1 MVEQVN
7 KNPARVIHCGPVKAS
22 IWSNA
27 RLLDDAVVE
36 LYSIRIDKSY
46 KDGQEWKSTVTF
58 NAEDLP
64 KVAMVANEAYKFI
77 RLRSSQ
83 EDVQ

>member
-7 KNPARVIHCGPVKAS
+7 KNPVRVIHCGAVKAS

-27 RLLDDAVVE
+27 RVLDDAVVE
-36 LYSIRIDKSY
+36 LYSVRIDKSY
-46 KDGQEWKSTVTF
+46 KDGQQWKNTVTF